1 MRLDLPIYLAK
12 KLKLSALLCWRRKRR
27 RASGGE
33 ELLKDPEEDMAIWP
47 FGRKSKKLTQSEDRA
62 MAAIKSPPSELARRA
77 PTQETSDRSVVTL
90 GRKPSRKES
99 QNRRR
104 SSSAKLQKSNQSSR
118 RTSEKVDAIPAVP
131 PIPQAHRQDELN
143 EKGGAN
149 KSNQQASHPPQERGD
164 IPSYYYQN
172 PMSAT
177 SLQPEKFSVIR
188 PPPTLN
194 GKRSANDQGGIMR
207 GKSSKR
213 KADNHAREQEIKALS
228 SPIPI
233 PKRPTSHNPG
243 MLARDSRKIP
253 GGLNRNLDKPVSD
266 VSLPMAESMQS
277 ALSVASDQHAF
288 KVSAFDALSPRP
300 TIRYSENPRSAS
312 GSLGPSRA
320 STRKDKQP
328 MILEE
333 ATRSKKRVD
342 DLADDMDAGS
352 IRELMEREQRRLEK
366 KRRSEH
372 ETLQRRLQRRAEKQR
387 RREGKE
393 RDIAGGDLDQ
403 REREEE
409 DIGLGIGGAST
420 APNLATTLQ
429 ESRRE
434 QAVKTPE
441 SWLKDPSREHLRIE
455 DPFHD
460 PVVGASTS
468 HLEDPTP
475 EPDDP
480 DDAVLEIAKAV
491 RLSSAS
497 MSPPASPTRHVQEPL
512 NLSTFSKLAPAD
524 TPDIP
529 EPLDPDRRRDSDT
542 SARFST
548 SWRNI
553 FRRSDTRAKRDSTDR
568 GRVAPSEFSNTSKES
583 VHRQM
588 PPSAFTRIPRQR
600 SGTPIR
606 TQSRFKEDL
615 PELPISPPDS
625 RMQSPEVSRQSP
637 LPDIP
642 GSRGTDIVGATAAS
656 SKPLSDIHPAFRE
669 EVALSRHT
677 SLRGRANSPEGPPS
691 GILSQ
696 SLASVDSEGSWLTG
710 RPVKRLSQSQPL
722 RESGGSLQER
732 LQELGQSDDDVTGTP
747 EEEKYMGTLTPARDE
762 APPEIPERR
771 RPYMGVAAR
780 LGSDSDDESVFHP
793 APTAIAQEEGKW
805 HGGVGKHPTIVRQ
818 GPGKRAKSREGLL
831 NEYQNADESGE
842 SSPSGD
848 SPVSPENAYSS
859 IQRATSV
866 DIGKG
871 HARHISAGSARL
883 LNLPPRSSADMK
895 RLSASSGE
903 RSPLSATSVMPSPK
917 LGYPQESDVD

>member
-1 MRLDLPIYLAK
+1 MAPTK
-12 KLKLSALLCWRRKRR
+12 SA
-27 RASGGE
+27 
-33 ELLKDPEEDMAIWP
+33 
-47 FGRKSKKLTQSEDRA
+47 
-62 MAAIKSPPSELARRA
+62 PSELARRT
-77 PTQETSDRSVVTL
+77 PTQEASDRSVATL

-99 QNRRR
+99 HNRRR
-104 SSSAKLQKSNQSSR
+104 SSSGKLQKSNQSSQK
-118 RTSEKVDAIPAVP
+118 TSEKVDTIPAVP
-131 PIPQAHRQDELN
+131 AIPQSHRQDELN

-149 KSNQQASHPPQERGD
+149 KSNQQSSHLLQERGD
-164 IPSYYYQN
+164 MPSYYFQN
-172 PMSAT
+172 PLSAT
-177 SLQPEKFSVIR
+177 SLQPEKFSVLR
-188 PPPTLN
+188 QPPTLN
-194 GKRSANDQGGIMR
+194 NKRSANDQGAIVR
-207 GKSSKR
+207 QKSSKR
-213 KADNHAREQEIKALS
+213 KADDHAREQEIKAMS

-243 MLARDSRKIP
+243 MLARDSRRIP
-253 GGLNRNLDKPVSD
+253 GGLNRNLDRPISD

-277 ALSVASDQHAF
+277 ALSTASDQHAF

-300 TIRYSENPRSAS
+300 TIRYSENPRSLP

-372 ETLQRRLQRRAEKQR
+372 EKLQKRLQRRADKQR
-387 RREGKE
+387 QRDSREGDVAD
-393 RDIAGGDLDQ
+393 RDTHQ
-403 REREEE
+403 REREDD
-409 DIGLGIGGAST
+409 DIGLGIGEAST

-429 ESRRE
+429 EPTRE

-441 SWLKDPSREHLRIE
+441 SWLKDPSREHLPIE

-460 PVVGASTS
+460 PVAGASTS
-468 HLEDPTP
+468 HLEAPTP

-480 DDAVLEIAKAV
+480 DEAVLETAKAV

-497 MSPPASPTRHVQEPL
+497 MSPPTSPVRYLQEPS
-512 NLSTFSKLAPAD
+512 NLSQFSELAPVD
-524 TPDIP
+524 TPDTP
-529 EPLDPDRRRDSDT
+529 EPLDPDHRRDSDT

-548 SWRNI
+548 SWRNL
-553 FRRSDTRAKRDSTDR
+553 FRRSDTRAKRNSADR
-568 GRVAPSEFSNTSKES
+568 GRVAPSDFSNTSKES

-588 PPSAFTRIPRQR
+588 PPSAFTIIPRAR

-656 SKPLSDIHPAFRE
+656 GQPLEDIHPAFRE
-669 EVALSRHT
+669 EVALSRHA
-677 SLRGRANSPEGPPS
+677 SLRGRANSPEGPP
-691 GILSQ
+691 GGVVSQ

-710 RPVKRLSQSQPL
+710 RPVKRLSQPQPL
-722 RESGGSLQER
+722 RESGGSLQEHV
-732 LQELGQSDDDVTGTP
+732 QEVGQSDDEFAGTP

-762 APPEIPERR
+762 PPKIPERR
-771 RPYMGVAAR
+771 RPYMGPSAR
-780 LGSDSDDESVFHP
+780 LGSDSDDDSVFHP
-793 APTAIAQEEGKW
+793 APAAIVQEEGTW
-805 HGGVGKHPTIVRQ
+805 HGAVGKHPTIVRQ

-831 NEYQNADESGE
+831 NDFQNAEESEE

-848 SPVSPENAYSS
+848 SPVSPENPYPS

-903 RSPLSATSVMPSPK
+903 RSPLSGSSVMPSPK
-917 LGYPQESDVD
+917 LGHPQESDVD

>member
-1 MRLDLPIYLAK
+1 
-12 KLKLSALLCWRRKRR
+12 
-27 RASGGE
+27 
-33 ELLKDPEEDMAIWP
+33 MAIWP
-47 FGRKSKKLTQSEDRA
+47 FGRKSKKLRQSEDRI
-62 MAAIKSPPSELARRA
+62 MAATKSPPSESARRT
-77 PTQETSDRSVVTL
+77 PTQETSDRSAAPL
-90 GRKPSRKES
+90 ARKPSRKES

-104 SSSAKLQKSNQSSR
+104 SSSGKLQKSNQSSK

-131 PIPQAHRQDELN
+131 AIPQAHRQDELN

-149 KSNQQASHPPQERGD
+149 KSNQQVSHPPQDRGD

-177 SLQPEKFSVIR
+177 SLQPEKFSVVQ
-188 PPPTLN
+188 PPPTLK
-194 GKRSANDQGGIMR
+194 GKRSANDQGGIIR
-207 GKSSKR
+207 RKSSKR
-213 KADNHAREQEIKALS
+213 KADDHAREQEIKAMS

-233 PKRPTSHNPG
+233 PKRPNSHNPG
-243 MLARDSRKIP
+243 ILARDNKKIP
-253 GGLNRNLDKPVSD
+253 GGLNRNLDRPISD

-277 ALSVASDQHAF
+277 VLSVASDQHAF

-300 TIRYSENPRSAS
+300 TIRYSENPRSAP
-312 GSLGPSRA
+312 GSLRPSRA

-352 IRELMEREQRRLEK
+352 IRELMERETRRLEK
-366 KRRSEH
+366 KRKSEH
-372 ETLQRRLQRRAEKQR
+372 EKLQRRLQRRADKQR
-387 RREGKE
+387 QRDDGEGNLGD
-393 RDIAGGDLDQ
+393 RDTDQ
-403 REREEE
+403 RERNEE
-409 DIGLGIGGAST
+409 DVGLGIGGAST

-429 ESRRE
+429 EPTRE

-441 SWLKDPSREHLRIE
+441 SWLKDPSKEHLPIE

-468 HLEDPTP
+468 HLEDATP
-475 EPDDP
+475 EPDDR
-480 DDAVLEIAKAV
+480 DDVVLETAKAV

-497 MSPPASPTRHVQEPL
+497 MSPPTSPVRHIQEPS
-512 NLSTFSKLAPAD
+512 NLSQFSELAPAD
-524 TPDIP
+524 TLDVP
-529 EPLDPDRRRDSDT
+529 ELLDPDHRRDSDT

-568 GRVAPSEFSNTSKES
+568 GRVAPSDFSNNSKES

-588 PPSAFTRIPRQR
+588 PPSAFTRIPRAR

-606 TQSRFKEDL
+606 TQSRFREDL

-656 SKPLSDIHPAFRE
+656 GKPLADIHPAFRE
-669 EVALSRHT
+669 EVALSRHA
-677 SLRGRANSPEGPPS
+677 SLRGRANSPEGPP
-691 GILSQ
+691 GGVLSQ

-710 RPVKRLSQSQPL
+710 RPVKRLSQPQPL
-722 RESGGSLQER
+722 RESGGSFQENR
-732 LQELGQSDDDVTGTP
+732 QELGQSDDDLAGTP
-747 EEEKYMGTLTPARDE
+747 EEEKYMGTLTPAREE
-762 APPEIPERR
+762 APPKIPERR
-771 RPYMGVAAR
+771 RPYMGPTTR

-793 APTAIAQEEGKW
+793 APAAIAQEEGKW
-805 HGGVGKHPTIVRQ
+805 HGAVGKHPTIVRQ

-831 NEYQNADESGE
+831 NDFQNAEESEE

-848 SPVSPENAYSS
+848 SPVSPENPFPS

-903 RSPLSATSVMPSPK
+903 RSPLSGTSAMPSPR

>member
-1 MRLDLPIYLAK
+1 
-12 KLKLSALLCWRRKRR
+12 
-27 RASGGE
+27 
-33 ELLKDPEEDMAIWP
+33 MAFWP
-47 FGRKSKKLTQSEDRA
+47 FGRKSKKIKQPEDRA
-62 MAAIKSPPSELARRA
+62 MAATKSPPSEPARRA
-77 PTQETSDRSVVTL
+77 PTQETSDRSVATL
-90 GRKPSRKES
+90 GRKPTRKES

-104 SSSAKLQKSNQSSR
+104 GSTGKLQKSNQSSR
-118 RTSEKVDAIPAVP
+118 KTSEKVDAIPAVP
-131 PIPQAHRQDELN
+131 AIPQAHRQDELN

-149 KSNQQASHPPQERGD
+149 KSNQQALHPPQERGD

-177 SLQPEKFSVIR
+177 SLQPEKFNVIR
-188 PPPTLN
+188 SPPTLN

-207 GKSSKR
+207 RKSSKR
-213 KADNHAREQEIKALS
+213 KADDHAREQEIKAMS

-243 MLARDSRKIP
+243 ILARDNRKIP
-253 GGLNRNLDKPVSD
+253 GGLNRNLDRPISD

-277 ALSVASDQHAF
+277 AMSVASDQHAF

-312 GSLGPSRA
+312 GSLRPSRT

-366 KRRSEH
+366 KRKTEH
-372 ETLQRRLQRRAEKQR
+372 EKLQRRLQRRADKQKQR
-387 RREGKE
+387 EAGE
-393 RDIAGGDLDQ
+393 RDVADGDTDQ
-403 REREEE
+403 REREED

-420 APNLATTLQ
+420 APNLTTALQ
-429 ESRRE
+429 EPTRE

-441 SWLKDPSREHLRIE
+441 SWLKDPSREHLPIE

-468 HLEDPTP
+468 HLDDPTP
-475 EPDDP
+475 EPDDR
-480 DDAVLEIAKAV
+480 DDAVLETAKAV

-497 MSPPASPTRHVQEPL
+497 MSPPTSPTRHIQEPS
-512 NLSTFSKLAPAD
+512 NLSQFSELAPAD
-524 TPDIP
+524 TLDLP
-529 EPLDPDRRRDSDT
+529 EPLDADRRRDSDT

-553 FRRSDTRAKRDSTDR
+553 FRRSDTRAKRSSTDR
-568 GRVAPSEFSNTSKES
+568 GRVAPSEFSNASKES

-588 PPSAFTRIPRQR
+588 PPSAFTRIPRAR

-606 TQSRFKEDL
+606 TQSRFREDL

-625 RMQSPEVSRQSP
+625 RMQSPEVSGQSP

-669 EVALSRHT
+669 EVALSRHA
-677 SLRGRANSPEGPPS
+677 SLRGQANSPEGPSS

-710 RPVKRLSQSQPL
+710 KPVKRLSQPQPL
-722 RESGGSLQER
+722 RESGGSFQEHLQE
-732 LQELGQSDDDVTGTP
+732 QGQSDDDVAGTP
-747 EEEKYMGTLTPARDE
+747 EEEKYMGSLTPARDE
-762 APPEIPERR
+762 APPKIPERR
-771 RPYMGVAAR
+771 RPYMGPVAR
-780 LGSDSDDESVFHP
+780 LGNDSDDESVFHP
-793 APTAIAQEEGKW
+793 APAAIAQDEGKW
-805 HGGVGKHPTIVRQ
+805 HGAVGKHPTIVRQ

-831 NEYQNADESGE
+831 NDFQNAAEESGE

-848 SPVSPENAYSS
+848 SPVSPENPYSS

-903 RSPLSATSVMPSPK
+903 RSPLSSTSAMPSPR
-917 LGYPQESDVD
+917 LGYAQESDVD

>member
-1 MRLDLPIYLAK
+1 M
-12 KLKLSALLCWRRKRR
+12 
-27 RASGGE
+27 
-33 ELLKDPEEDMAIWP
+33 KDPEDDMAIWP
-47 FGRKSKKLTQSEDRA
+47 FGRKSKKSTQTDNST
-62 MAAIKSPPSELARRA
+62 MAATKSPPPDLAGKA
-77 PTQETSDRSVVTL
+77 PTQETSDRSTVSL
-90 GRKPSRKES
+90 GRKPSRRES
-99 QNRRR
+99 QTRRR
-104 SSSAKLQKSNQSSR
+104 SSSGKLQKSNAPSKK
-118 RTSEKVDAIPAVP
+118 TSEKVDVIPAVP
-131 PIPQAHRQDELN
+131 VIPQAHRQDELN
-143 EKGGAN
+143 EKNGAN

-164 IPSYYYQN
+164 IPSYYFQK

-177 SLQPEKFSVIR
+177 SLQPEKFSIMQ
-188 PPPTLN
+188 PPPTLS
-194 GKRSANDQGGIMR
+194 GKRSATDQGGIIR
-207 GKSSKR
+207 RKSSKR
-213 KADNHAREQEIKALS
+213 KANDHAREQEIKAMS
-228 SPIPI
+228 SPIPV

-243 MLARDSRKIP
+243 ILARDSRKIP
-253 GGLNRNLDKPVSD
+253 GGLTRNLDRPTSE

-277 ALSVASDQHAF
+277 ALSVTSDQHAF

-300 TIRYSENPRSAS
+300 TIRYSENPRSATS
-312 GSLGPSRA
+312 SLKQSRT
-320 STRKDKQP
+320 STRKGKQP

-352 IRELMEREQRRLEK
+352 IRELMEREKRRLEK
-366 KRRSEH
+366 KGKSDH
-372 ETLQRRLQRRAEKQR
+372 EKLQRKLLRRAAKQTQ
-387 RREGKE
+387 REG
-393 RDIAGGDLDQ
+393 RDGDGGDGETEK
-403 REREEE
+403 RKKEEE
-409 DIGLGIGGAST
+409 DVGLGIGGTST

-429 ESRRE
+429 EPTRD

-441 SWLKDPSREHLRIE
+441 SWLKDPSREHLPAE

-460 PVVGASTS
+460 PVVGTSIS
-468 HLEDPTP
+468 HLEDPTSK
-475 EPDDP
+475 PDDR
-480 DDAVLEIAKAV
+480 DDAVLETAKAV

-497 MSPPASPTRHVQEPL
+497 MSPPSSPIRHIQEPS
-512 NLSTFSKLAPAD
+512 NLSQFSELAPAD
-524 TPDIP
+524 TPEVP
-529 EPLDPDRRRDSDT
+529 ERLDPDHRRDSDT

-553 FRRSDTRAKRDSTDR
+553 FRRSDTRAKRDSADR
-568 GRVAPSEFSNTSKES
+568 GRVVRSEFSNTSRES

-625 RMQSPEVSRQSP
+625 RMQSPEMSRQSP

-656 SKPLSDIHPAFRE
+656 GQPLSEIHPAFRQ
-669 EVALSRHT
+669 EVALSRHA

-691 GILSQ
+691 GVLSQ

-710 RPVKRLSQSQPL
+710 KPVKRLSQPQPL
-722 RESGGSLQER
+722 RESGGSFQEPS
-732 LQELGQSDDDVTGTP
+732 QELGQSDDDVLGTP

-762 APPEIPERR
+762 EPPKIPERR
-771 RPYMGVAAR
+771 RPYMGPTTR

-793 APTAIAQEEGKW
+793 PPAALAQEEGKW
-805 HGGVGKHPTIVRQ
+805 HGAVGKHPTIVRQ
-818 GPGKRAKSREGLL
+818 APGKRAKSREGLL
-831 NEYQNADESGE
+831 NEYQNTEESGE

-848 SPVSPENAYSS
+848 SPVSPENPYPS

-883 LNLPPRSSADMK
+883 LNLPPRSSADISK

-903 RSPLSATSVMPSPK
+903 RSPLSSTSVMPSPK
-917 LGYPQESDVD
+917 LGYHQESDVD

>member
-1 MRLDLPIYLAK
+1 
-12 KLKLSALLCWRRKRR
+12 
-27 RASGGE
+27 
-33 ELLKDPEEDMAIWP
+33 MAFWP
-47 FGRKSKKLTQSEDRA
+47 FGRKSKKLRQSEDRA
-62 MAAIKSPPSELARRA
+62 MAATKSPPPEPARRV
-77 PTQETSDRSVVTL
+77 PTQETSDRSVATL
-90 GRKPSRKES
+90 GQKPSRRES

-104 SSSAKLQKSNQSSR
+104 SSSSKLQKSNQSSK
-118 RTSEKVDAIPAVP
+118 RTLEKVDDIPAVP
-131 PIPQAHRQDELN
+131 AIPQAHRRDELN

-149 KSNQQASHPPQERGD
+149 KSNKQASHPPQEHGD
-164 IPSYYYQN
+164 MPSYYYQN

-194 GKRSANDQGGIMR
+194 SKRIANDQGGIMR
-207 GKSSKR
+207 RKSGRR
-213 KADNHAREQEIKALS
+213 KADNHAREQEIRAMS
-228 SPIPI
+228 SPLPI
-233 PKRPTSHNPG
+233 PKRPNSHNPG

-253 GGLNRNLDKPVSD
+253 GALNRNLDRPMSD
-266 VSLPMAESMQS
+266 VSLPMAESVQS
-277 ALSVASDQHAF
+277 ALSVASEQHAF
-288 KVSAFDALSPRP
+288 KVSAFDALAPRP

-312 GSLGPSRA
+312 ASLGPSRA

-372 ETLQRRLQRRAEKQR
+372 EKLQRRLQRRAEKQKLQ
-387 RREGKE
+387 EGGE
-393 RDIAGGDLDQ
+393 GDIADGDTDQ
-403 REREEE
+403 RERVSEREREEE

-420 APNLATTLQ
+420 APNLANTLQ
-429 ESRRE
+429 EPTRE

-441 SWLKDPSREHLRIE
+441 SWLKDPSREHLPIE

-475 EPDDP
+475 EPDDR
-480 DDAVLEIAKAV
+480 DDAVLETAKAV

-497 MSPPASPTRHVQEPL
+497 MSPPTSPTRYIQEPS
-512 NLSTFSKLAPAD
+512 NLSQYSELAPAD

-529 EPLDPDRRRDSDT
+529 EPLDPDHRRDSDT

-548 SWRNI
+548 SWRNM

-588 PPSAFTRIPRQR
+588 PPSAFTRIPRAR

-606 TQSRFKEDL
+606 TQSRFREDL

-625 RMQSPEVSRQSP
+625 RMQSPEASRQSP
-637 LPDIP
+637 LSDIP

-656 SKPLSDIHPAFRE
+656 GKPLSDIHPAFRE
-669 EVALSRHT
+669 EVALSRHA

-710 RPVKRLSQSQPL
+710 RPVKRLSQPQPL
-722 RESGGSLQER
+722 RESGGSLHEG
-732 LQELGQSDDDVTGTP
+732 LQELEQSDDELAGTP
-747 EEEKYMGTLTPARDE
+747 EEEKYMGSLTPARGE
-762 APPEIPERR
+762 APPKIPERR
-771 RPYMGVAAR
+771 RPYMGPAAR

-793 APTAIAQEEGKW
+793 APAAIAQEEGKL
-805 HGGVGKHPTIVRQ
+805 HGAVGKRPTIVRQ

-831 NEYQNADESGE
+831 NDFQNAEESEE

-848 SPVSPENAYSS
+848 SPVSPENPYSS

-866 DIGKG
+866 DISKG

-903 RSPLSATSVMPSPK
+903 RSPLSGTSAMPSPR

>member
-1 MRLDLPIYLAK
+1 
-12 KLKLSALLCWRRKRR
+12 
-27 RASGGE
+27 
-33 ELLKDPEEDMAIWP
+33 MAFWP
-47 FGRKSKKLTQSEDRA
+47 FGRKSRKLKQSEDRA
-62 MAAIKSPPSELARRA
+62 MAAAKSSPPEPARRA
-77 PTQETSDRSVVTL
+77 PTQEPSDRSVATL
-90 GRKPSRKES
+90 GRKSGRKES
-99 QNRRR
+99 LSRRR
-104 SSSAKLQKSNQSSR
+104 ASSGKLQKSNQSSR
-118 RTSEKVDAIPAVP
+118 TTSEKVDAIPAVP
-131 PIPQAHRQDELN
+131 AIPPAHRKDELN
-143 EKGGAN
+143 EKGGVN
-149 KSNQQASHPPQERGD
+149 KSNQQISHPQDRGD
-164 IPSYYYQN
+164 IPSSYYYQN
-172 PMSAT
+172 PMSAA
-177 SLQPEKFSVIR
+177 SLQPEKFSVML

-207 GKSSKR
+207 RKSSKR
-213 KADNHAREQEIKALS
+213 KANDHAREQEVKAMS

-233 PKRPTSHNPG
+233 PKRPASHNPS
-243 MLARDSRKIP
+243 MLARDSRRIP
-253 GGLNRNLDKPVSD
+253 GGLNRNLDRPLSD

-300 TIRYSENPRSAS
+300 TIRYSENPRSATA
-312 GSLGPSRA
+312 SLGPSRT
-320 STRKDKQP
+320 STRKDKHP

-366 KRRSEH
+366 KRKSEH
-372 ETLQRRLQRRAEKQR
+372 EKLQRKLQRRADKQR
-387 RREGKE
+387 QREGRE
-393 RDIAGGDLDQ
+393 EEVANGDTDR

-409 DIGLGIGGAST
+409 DVGLGIGGAST
-420 APNLATTLQ
+420 APDLETTLQ
-429 ESRRE
+429 EPTRE

-441 SWLKDPSREHLRIE
+441 SWLKDPSREHLPIE

-468 HLEDPTP
+468 HLENPTP
-475 EPDDP
+475 EPDDRE
-480 DDAVLEIAKAV
+480 DAVLETARAV

-497 MSPPASPTRHVQEPL
+497 MSPPNSPTRHIQEPS
-512 NLSTFSKLAPAD
+512 NLSQFSELAPAD
-524 TPDIP
+524 TLDTP
-529 EPLDPDRRRDSDT
+529 ELLDPDQRRDSDT

-548 SWRNI
+548 SWKNI
-553 FRRSDTRAKRDSTDR
+553 FRRSDTKAKRDSTDR
-568 GRVAPSEFSNTSKES
+568 GRVAPSEFSNASKES

-588 PPSAFTRIPRQR
+588 PPSAFTRIPRAR

-625 RMQSPEVSRQSP
+625 RIQSP
-637 LPDIP
+637 LPEIP
-642 GSRGTDIVGATAAS
+642 GSRGTDIVGASAAS
-656 SKPLSDIHPAFRE
+656 GKPLSDIHPAFRE
-669 EVALSRHT
+669 EVALSRHA

-710 RPVKRLSQSQPL
+710 KPVKRLSQPQPL
-722 RESGGSLQER
+722 RESAASLHEN
-732 LQELGQSDDDVTGTP
+732 LQELGQSDDDLAGTP

-762 APPEIPERR
+762 APPKIPERR
-771 RPYMGVAAR
+771 RPYMGTVAR

-793 APTAIAQEEGKW
+793 APAALAREEGTW
-805 HGGVGKHPTIVRQ
+805 HGAVGKHPTIVRQ
-818 GPGKRAKSREGLL
+818 GPGKRARSKEGLL
-831 NEYQNADESGE
+831 NDFQNAEESGD

-848 SPVSPENAYSS
+848 SPVSPENAYTS

-866 DIGKG
+866 DLGKG
-871 HARHISAGSARL
+871 HARHISAGSAKL
-883 LNLPPRSSADMK
+883 LNLPPRSSTDIK

-903 RSPLSATSVMPSPK
+903 RSPLSAASAMPSPR

>member
-1 MRLDLPIYLAK
+1 
-12 KLKLSALLCWRRKRR
+12 
-27 RASGGE
+27 
-33 ELLKDPEEDMAIWP
+33 MAFWP
-47 FGRKSKKLTQSEDRA
+47 FGRKSKKTKQPEDRA
-62 MAAIKSPPSELARRA
+62 MAPTKSSPPEPARRT
-77 PTQETSDRSVVTL
+77 PTQETSDRSVASL
-90 GRKPSRKES
+90 GRKPSRKEI

-104 SSSAKLQKSNQSSR
+104 GSSGKLQKSNQSSK

-131 PIPQAHRQDELN
+131 AIPQAHRQEELN

-149 KSNQQASHPPQERGD
+149 KSNQQASHPSQERGD
-164 IPSYYYQN
+164 IPSYYFQN
-172 PMSAT
+172 PISAT

-194 GKRSANDQGGIMR
+194 GKRSANDQGGIVR
-207 GKSSKR
+207 RKSSKR
-213 KADNHAREQEIKALS
+213 RADDHAREQEIKAMS
-228 SPIPI
+228 SPIPV

-243 MLARDSRKIP
+243 ILVRDSRKIP
-253 GGLNRNLDKPVSD
+253 GGLNRNLDRPISD

-288 KVSAFDALSPRP
+288 KVSAFDALSPYP

-312 GSLGPSRA
+312 GSLGPSRT

-333 ATRSKKRVD
+333 ATRSKKRID

-366 KRRSEH
+366 KRKSEH
-372 ETLQRRLQRRAEKQR
+372 EKLQRRLQRRADKQR
-387 RREGKE
+387 QREGRE
-393 RDIAGGDLDQ
+393 GDIADGDTHQ
-403 REREEE
+403 RKREE
-409 DIGLGIGGAST
+409 DDVGLGIGGAST
-420 APNLATTLQ
+420 ASNLVNMLQ
-429 ESRRE
+429 EPTRD

-441 SWLKDPSREHLRIE
+441 SWLKDPSREHLPIE

-475 EPDDP
+475 EPDDA
-480 DDAVLEIAKAV
+480 DDVVLETAKAV

-497 MSPPASPTRHVQEPL
+497 MSPPTSPTRHIQEPS
-512 NLSTFSKLAPAD
+512 NLSQFSELAPAD
-524 TPDIP
+524 TPEMP
-529 EPLDPDRRRDSDT
+529 EPLDPDHRRDSDT

-553 FRRSDTRAKRDSTDR
+553 FRRSDTRAKRNSTDR

-588 PPSAFTRIPRQR
+588 PPSAFTRIPRAR

-625 RMQSPEVSRQSP
+625 RIQSPEMSRQSP

-656 SKPLSDIHPAFRE
+656 GKPLSDIHPAFRE
-669 EVALSRHT
+669 EVALSRHA

-691 GILSQ
+691 GMLSQ

-710 RPVKRLSQSQPL
+710 RPVKRLSQPQPL
-722 RESGGSLQER
+722 RESGSSLQEH
-732 LQELGQSDDDVTGTP
+732 LQELGQSDDEFAGTP
-747 EEEKYMGTLTPARDE
+747 EEEKYMGSLTPARDE
-762 APPEIPERR
+762 APPKIPERR
-771 RPYMGVAAR
+771 RPFMGPAAR
-780 LGSDSDDESVFHP
+780 LGSESDDDSVFHP
-793 APTAIAQEEGKW
+793 APAAITQEEGTW
-805 HGGVGKHPTIVRQ
+805 HGAVGKHPTIVRQ

-831 NEYQNADESGE
+831 NDFQNAEESEE

-848 SPVSPENAYSS
+848 SPVSPENPYPS

-883 LNLPPRSSADMK
+883 LNLPPRSSADIK

-903 RSPLSATSVMPSPK
+903 RSPLSGTSVMPSPR
-917 LGYPQESDVD
+917 LDFPQESDVD

>member
-1 MRLDLPIYLAK
+1 
-12 KLKLSALLCWRRKRR
+12 
-27 RASGGE
+27 
-33 ELLKDPEEDMAIWP
+33 MAIWP
-47 FGRKSKKLTQSEDRA
+47 FGRKSKKLRKAEEQA
-62 MAAIKSPPSELARRA
+62 MATPKSSPSDPARRA
-77 PTQETSDRSVVTL
+77 LTHEASDPSVTTL

-99 QNRRR
+99 HNRRR
-104 SSSAKLQKSNQSSR
+104 SLSGKLQKSNHSSKR
-118 RTSEKVDAIPAVP
+118 ASEKVDAIPAVP
-131 PIPQAHRQDELN
+131 AIPQAHRHDELN
-143 EKGGAN
+143 EKGGPN
-149 KSNQQASHPPQERGD
+149 KSNQQALHPPRERGD
-164 IPSYYYQN
+164 IPSYYFQN
-172 PMSAT
+172 PTSAT
-177 SLQPEKFSVIR
+177 SLQPENFSVIR

-207 GKSSKR
+207 RKSSKR
-213 KADNHAREQEIKALS
+213 KADDHAREQEIKAMS

-243 MLARDSRKIP
+243 ILARDSKKIP
-253 GGLNRNLDKPVSD
+253 GALNRNLDRPISD

-277 ALSVASDQHAF
+277 ALSVASDQYAF

-300 TIRYSENPRSAS
+300 TIRYSENPRSAP
-312 GSLGPSRA
+312 GSLRPSRA

-333 ATRSKKRVD
+333 ATPSKKRVD

-352 IRELMEREQRRLEK
+352 IRELMERERRRLEK
-366 KRRSEH
+366 KRKTEH
-372 ETLQRRLQRRAEKQR
+372 EKLQRRLQRRADKQR
-387 RREGKE
+387 QRENGE
-393 RDIAGGDLDQ
+393 GDNAGGDTDQ
-403 REREEE
+403 REREDE

-420 APNLATTLQ
+420 VPPLADTLQ
-429 ESRRE
+429 EPMRE
-434 QAVKTPE
+434 QTVKTPE
-441 SWLKDPSREHLRIE
+441 SWLKDPSREHLHLE

-475 EPDDP
+475 EPDDR
-480 DDAVLEIAKAV
+480 DYAVLETAKAV

-497 MSPPASPTRHVQEPL
+497 MSPPISPTRVVQEPS
-512 NLSTFSKLAPAD
+512 NLSQFSELAPAD
-524 TPDIP
+524 TPDLP
-529 EPLDPDRRRDSDT
+529 EPLDPDHRRDSDT

-568 GRVAPSEFSNTSKES
+568 GRGASSEFSNTSKES

-588 PPSAFTRIPRQR
+588 PPSAFTRIPRAR

-606 TQSRFKEDL
+606 TQSRFREDL
-615 PELPISPPDS
+615 PEFPISPPDS
-625 RMQSPEVSRQSP
+625 RVQSPEVSRQSP

-656 SKPLSDIHPAFRE
+656 GQPLSDIHPAFRE
-669 EVALSRHT
+669 EVALSRHA
-677 SLRGRANSPEGPPS
+677 SLRGRANSPEGLPS

-710 RPVKRLSQSQPL
+710 RPVKRLSQPQPL
-722 RESGGSLQER
+722 RESGGSLQEHH
-732 LQELGQSDDDVTGTP
+732 QELAQSDDDVAGTP
-747 EEEKYMGTLTPARDE
+747 EEEKYMGSLTPARDE
-762 APPEIPERR
+762 APPRIPERR
-771 RPYMGVAAR
+771 RPYMGPAAR

-793 APTAIAQEEGKW
+793 APAAIDQEEGKW
-805 HGGVGKHPTIVRQ
+805 HGAVGKHPTIVRQ

-831 NEYQNADESGE
+831 NDFQNAEESEE

-848 SPVSPENAYSS
+848 SPVNPENAYPS

-903 RSPLSATSVMPSPK
+903 RSPLSGTSVLPSPR
-917 LGYPQESDVD
+917 LGDAQESDVD

>member
-1 MRLDLPIYLAK
+1 
-12 KLKLSALLCWRRKRR
+12 
-27 RASGGE
+27 
-33 ELLKDPEEDMAIWP
+33 MAFWP
-47 FGRKSKKLTQSEDRA
+47 FGRKSKKLRQSEDRA
-62 MAAIKSPPSELARRA
+62 MAAIKSPPPESARRA
-77 PTQETSDRSVVTL
+77 PTQETSDQNVATL
-90 GRKPSRKES
+90 GRKPSRKEIL
-99 QNRRR
+99 NRRR
-104 SSSAKLQKSNQSSR
+104 ASSGKLQKSNQSSR

-131 PIPQAHRQDELN
+131 AIPPAHRQDELN

-149 KSNQQASHPPQERGD
+149 KSNQQVSHPPQERGD
-164 IPSYYYQN
+164 IPSYYHQN
-172 PMSAT
+172 TMSAT
-177 SLQPEKFSVIR
+177 SLQPEKFTVLRS
-188 PPPTLN
+188 PPTLN

-207 GKSSKR
+207 RKSSKR
-213 KADNHAREQEIKALS
+213 KADDHAREQEIKAMS

-233 PKRPTSHNPG
+233 SKRPASHNPG

-253 GGLNRNLDKPVSD
+253 GGLNRNLDRPISD

-277 ALSVASDQHAF
+277 ALSVASDQQGF

-300 TIRYSENPRSAS
+300 TIRYSENPRSAAT
-312 GSLGPSRA
+312 SLGPSRA

-333 ATRSKKRVD
+333 PMRSKKRVD

-366 KRRSEH
+366 KRKSEH
-372 ETLQRRLQRRAEKQR
+372 EKLQRRLQRRADKQR
-387 RREGKE
+387 QRGGREG
-393 RDIAGGDLDQ
+393 DITDGDTDQ

-429 ESRRE
+429 EPTRE

-441 SWLKDPSREHLRIE
+441 SWLKDPSREHLLVE

-475 EPDDP
+475 EPEDR
-480 DDAVLEIAKAV
+480 DDAVLETAKAV

-497 MSPPASPTRHVQEPL
+497 MSPPTSPTRHIQEPS
-512 NLSTFSKLAPAD
+512 NLSQFSELAPRD

-529 EPLDPDRRRDSDT
+529 EPLDPDHWRDSDT

-553 FRRSDTRAKRDSTDR
+553 FRRSDTKAKRDSHDR
-568 GRVAPSEFSNTSKES
+568 GRVPPSEFSNTSKES
-583 VHRQM
+583 FHRQM
-588 PPSAFTRIPRQR
+588 PPSAFTRIPRAR

-625 RMQSPEVSRQSP
+625 RMQSPEFSRQSP

-656 SKPLSDIHPAFRE
+656 GKALSDIHPAFRE
-669 EVALSRHT
+669 EVALSRHA
-677 SLRGRANSPEGPPS
+677 SLRDRANSPEGPPS

-710 RPVKRLSQSQPL
+710 RPVKRLSQPQPL
-722 RESGGSLQER
+722 RESSGSLHEK
-732 LQELGQSDDDVTGTP
+732 LQELGRSDDDIAGTP

-762 APPEIPERR
+762 APPKIPERR
-771 RPYMGVAAR
+771 RPYMGAAAR
-780 LGSDSDDESVFHP
+780 GSSDSDDEFVFHP
-793 APTAIAQEEGKW
+793 APAALAQEEGKW
-805 HGGVGKHPTIVRQ
+805 HGAVGKHPTIVSQ

-831 NEYQNADESGE
+831 NEYQNAEESGE

-848 SPVSPENAYSS
+848 SPVNAENAYPS

-866 DIGKG
+866 DVGKG

-903 RSPLSATSVMPSPK
+903 RSPLSSPSAMPSPR
-917 LGYPQESDVD
+917 LGYRQESEVE